1 MLGDPC
7 RDKWHAYI
15 RVPTII
21 PGKVKQSYN
30 VIHDGDYSD
39 NAYIAL

>member
-15 RVPTII
+15 RSTII